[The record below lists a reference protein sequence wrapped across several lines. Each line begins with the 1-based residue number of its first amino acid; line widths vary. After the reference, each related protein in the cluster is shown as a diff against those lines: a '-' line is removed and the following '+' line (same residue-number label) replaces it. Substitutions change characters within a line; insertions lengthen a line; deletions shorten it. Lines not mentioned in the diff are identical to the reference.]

1 MAVACYSPRGVP
13 LLYLDSAEADGQRP
27 WKCGRAIFCPARKPS
42 TEANSESIETLL
54 TCVTNGE
61 ALSIDVTVLVL
72 TSVLRAGQDSRAH
85 IENPRHVSTNGSR
98 LEKPTGRYPTI
109 GAWGDRKS
117 SHRWQLNAR
126 AHIVADER
134 DLCCLFGRA
143 NVKERAG
150 VMITIKDMTEAK
162 EPASVRRRG
171 GQTMCKG

>member
-1 MAVACYSPRGVP
+1 MA
-13 LLYLDSAEADGQRP
+13 
-27 WKCGRAIFCPARKPS
+27 K
-42 TEANSESIETLL
+42 
-54 TCVTNGE
+54 

-72 TSVLRAGQDSRAH
+72 TFVLPADQGSRAH
-85 IENPRHVSTNGSR
+85 IENPRRVSTNGSR

-109 GAWGDRKS
+109 VAWGDRNS

-126 AHIVADER
+126 ANAVADDR
-134 DLCCLFGRA
+134 DICCLFGRA
-143 NVKERAG
+143 NVKEKTG